1 MVAAKILHNLME
13 EYTPSQDSS
22 LHSGNQYLKVEE
34 EGLSK
39 L

>member
-1 MVAAKILHNLME
+1 ME
-13 EYTPSQDSS
+13 EYTPSQESS
-22 LHSGNQYLKVEE
+22 LQSPSHQLKVEE